1 MTRLARRCKVAARHP
16 LREYP
21 ATLFYFPCT
30 YIYFLYN
37 IYLYLYVF
45 IDLHANKYYSIWQ
58 FLSYVKKLSARK
70 TCSRTRGSVPAFV
83 ISTGAMI
90 YSIGT
95 FTLLNFLHFV
105 LSRLSTALYRN
116 AVISALQN

>member
-1 MTRLARRCKVAARHP
+1 
-16 LREYP
+16 
-21 ATLFYFPCT
+21 
-30 YIYFLYN
+30 LYN

-83 ISTGAMI
+83 VSTGAMI
-90 YSIGT
+90 YSMGT
-95 FTLLNFLHFV
+95 FTLLNFLHCPFP
-105 LSRLSTALYRN
+105 SLYGSVQKCRN
-116 AVISALQN
+116 LRFTKLTRRNFKFNFDNSIFFLF